1 MNIIVRASGFA
12 AAALALVAGATF
24 AEPSMA
30 IEAHA
35 APAVSYLDHAEAAND
50 GATAEFDNGRESP
63 AELARKIAGVA
74 YSAVPRPRSLSELT
88 EVYAAED
95 VVEEQQACL
104 AKAVYFEARSEP
116 LEGQLAVANVVL
128 NRAAS
133 GKYPKTICD
142 VVTQKAQFSFIEDG
156 QFPEPKKGTKA
167 WRKAVA
173 VARIAREG
181 IDEAVPQDVLW
192 YHADYVQPV
201 WRHGLKKVEKVG
213 VHIFYRGLKKAS
225 RA

>member
-1 MNIIVRASGFA
+1 MKMIVRVSGFA

-24 AEPSMA
+24 AEPSLA
-30 IEAHA
+30 VEANA
-35 APAVSYLDHAEAAND
+35 APAVSYLDHADAGTDGANTQFNNGSDEAA
-50 GATAEFDNGRESP
+50 AMIK
-63 AELARKIAGVA
+63 KIAGVA
-74 YSAVPRPRSLSELT
+74 YGAVPRPRSLSELT
-88 EVYAAED
+88 EIYAAED
-95 VVEEQQACL
+95 VAEEQQACL

-142 VVTQKAQFSFIEDG
+142 VVTQKAQFSFIEKG

-173 VARIAREG
+173 VARIAREN
-181 IDEAVPQDVLW
+181 IDAAVPEDVLW
-192 YHADYVQPV
+192 YHADYVQPI
-201 WRHGLKKVEKVG
+201 WRHGLDKVEKVG
-213 VHIFYRGLKKAS
+213 VHIFYRGQNS
-225 RA
+225 